1 MNNKTIQERIDTIK
15 KDNNV
20 WRKHLSW
27 GYLSTHERK
36 TIQSHIDANSFALN
50 RLTER
55 LAK

>member
-1 MNNKTIQERIDTIK
+1 MNNKTIQERIDEIK
-15 KDNNV
+15 KDSNV

-27 GYLSTHERK
+27 GYLSDREKK

-55 LAK
+55 LP